1 MWKGQAHNVFTIILQ
16 MEFIQTYKRKKKKK
30 KSTRNSYVCEIYAEC
45 IFSSS
50 DRTYDRKLKPDKLI
64 WKENKKS
71 KFIVN
76 AQVHS
81 KCSAVSIP
89 SDPFSKLWC
98 VFLKHTLQL
107 KTKTVFQLSPAS
119 WVQHSIRYWNLMAHG
134 KLKIKWSLLALN
146 TASLGSK
153 GEQCK
158 VLSPFTNSGMA
169 ESNMSQKTEAGICH
183 L

>member
-1 MWKGQAHNVFTIILQ
+1 MGVKYMLKA
-16 MEFIQTYKRKKKKK
+16 
-30 KSTRNSYVCEIYAEC
+30 S
-45 IFSSS
+45 FSSS

-64 WKENKKS
+64 WKENEKS
-71 KFIVN
+71 KFNVN
-76 AQVHS
+76 VQDHS
-81 KCSAVSIP
+81 KRSAAFFP
-89 SDPFSKLWC
+89 SDPFRKLWC
-98 VFLKHTLQL
+98 VLLKHMLQL
-107 KTKTVFQLSPAS
+107 KTKPVLQLSPAC
-119 WVQHSIRYWNLMAHG
+119 WVRHSNCYWNLMARG

-146 TASLGSK
+146 TASLGTK